1 MLSWGLVGCYFFVVH
16 VVVEKHHV
24 VLGVSWVLL
33 FCRACQWYVVCYF
46 LGSR

>member
-1 MLSWGLVGCYFFVVH
+1 MLSWGLVGYYFFVVH

-33 FCRACQWYVVCYF
+33 FCRACCSIKTSCCP
-46 LGSR
+46 GG